1 MGSTDFAQL
10 KMKFLSELVG
20 TFAISFFASAAI
32 VLGFLVPGLDA
43 TGRLVFAALVPGC
56 TLALDITFLARYSGS
71 HVNPAITVTFA
82 SAGSFKRGLVVPY
95 FAFQLLG
102 GLLAGLTLFL
112 VFDSVVQSASLGSN
126 KLGTGVGPVE
136 GIALEVIGTML
147 LCLVVL
153 YAVAFIKG
161 SGKQGIVAGAAL
173 FVLIMILGPI
183 SGGSLNPVRSL
194 GPAIFSGYLDG
205 QYVYVIGPI
214 VGAAIAGVVFR
225 AERGRRASEQNR

>member
-1 MGSTDFAQL
+1 
-10 KMKFLSELVG
+10 
-20 TFAISFFASAAI
+20 
-32 VLGFLVPGLDA
+32 
-43 TGRLVFAALVPGC
+43 
-56 TLALDITFLARYSGS
+56 
-71 HVNPAITVTFA
+71 
-82 SAGSFKRGLVVPY
+82 
-95 FAFQLLG
+95 
-102 GLLAGLTLFL
+102 
-112 VFDSVVQSASLGSN
+112 
-126 KLGTGVGPVE
+126 
-136 GIALEVIGTML
+136 ML

-214 VGAAIAGVVFR
+214 VGAAIAGVVFDTVR
-225 AERGRRASEQNR
+225 TVNHGVRVVGDVALAAASAPADPGHELLATPMRSQKFRMASGV

>member
-1 MGSTDFAQL
+1 M
-10 KMKFLSELVG
+10 
-20 TFAISFFASAAI
+20 
-32 VLGFLVPGLDA
+32 
-43 TGRLVFAALVPGC
+43 
-56 TLALDITFLARYSGS
+56 
-71 HVNPAITVTFA
+71 
-82 SAGSFKRGLVVPY
+82 
-95 FAFQLLG
+95 
-102 GLLAGLTLFL
+102 FL
-112 VFDSVVQSASLGSN
+112 VFDSVLQSASLGSN
-126 KLGTGVGPVE
+126 KLGTDVGPVE
-136 GIALEVIGTML
+136 GIALEVIGTMS

>member
-1 MGSTDFAQL
+1 M
-10 KMKFLSELVG
+10 VG
-20 TFAISFFASAAI
+20 TFAISFFGPAAI
-32 VLGFLVPGLDA
+32 IVGFLVPGLDA
-43 TGRLVFAALVPGC
+43 TGRLAFAALVPGI

-71 HVNPAITVTFA
+71 HVNPAITTTFA

-102 GLLAGLTLFL
+102 GMLAGLTLLL
-112 VFDSVVQSASLGSN
+112 VFGSLVPSASLGSN
-126 KLGTGVGPVE
+126 KLGAGVGPVE
-136 GIALEVIGTML
+136 GIVLEVIGTML

-153 YAVAFIKG
+153 YAVALIKG

-173 FVLIMILGPI
+173 SVLILILGPI

-214 VGAAIAGVVFR
+214 LGAAIGGVVFR
-225 AERGRRASEQNR
+225 AERGRQARKHSS

>member
-1 MGSTDFAQL
+1 
-10 KMKFLSELVG
+10 MKFLSELVG

-32 VLGFLVPGLDA
+32 VVGFLVPGLDA

-102 GLLAGLTLFL
+102 
-112 VFDSVVQSASLGSN
+112 
-126 KLGTGVGPVE
+126 VE